1 MTKNNITSI
10 ISSKVVDR
18 TMLMIEQHENIVI
31 TTHLS
36 PDGDA
41 LGSTLALYHFL
52 KMKNKN
58 VHIIVPNSFPYYLEW
73 LNGADRIINYEHQ
86 TEEAN
91 QLIKKAN
98 LLLSLDYNTPKRIGA
113 MGDVFIKSDAKK
125 ILIDHHLD
133 PGDCFDIIISHPAVS
148 STCELVF
155 RLLYQ
160 ANKYDI
166 IDKTIAES
174 IYCGMMTDTGG
185 FTFNSNNPETY
196 EIISLLLKKGIN
208 KDEIYSNVFHNF
220 KEERLRLLGYILSQ
234 RMKIYDEYNAALLW
248 LSKEDQ
254 QQFKFVKGD
263 TEGFVNYPLSIKGI
277 IFSVFIREDKD
288 LIKISFRSQGK
299 FPANEFA
306 GKYFNGGG
314 HLNASGG
321 EFHGTIEQAIE
332 LFESGIE
339 HYKETLKLNI

>member
-1 MTKNNITSI
+1 MTKTSI
-10 ISSKVVDR
+10 TPIIDQKALDK
-18 TMLMIEQHENIVI
+18 TMSIIQQHDNIVI

-41 LGSTLALYHFL
+41 MGSTLALFHFL
-52 KMKNKN
+52 KMKKKT
-58 VHIIVPNSFPYYLEW
+58 VHIIIPNSFPYYLEW
-73 LNGADRIINYEHQ
+73 LKGSDLIINYELQ
-86 TEEAN
+86 TEQAN
-91 QLIKKAN
+91 QLIERAE
-98 LLLSLDYNTPKRIGA
+98 LLFSLDYNIPKRIGA
-113 MGDVFIKSDAKK
+113 VGDVFIKSNAKK

-133 PGDCFDIIISHPAVS
+133 PGNCFDVVISYPTIS

-160 ANKYDI
+160 ANKYEVI
-166 IDKTIAES
+166 NKTIAES

-196 EIISLLLKKGIN
+196 EIISLLLKKDIN
-208 KDEIYSNVFHNF
+208 KDEIYSKVFHNF
-220 KEERLRLLGYILSQ
+220 KEERLRLLGFILSQ
-234 RMKIYDEYNAALLW
+234 RMKIYADHHTALIW

-254 QQFKFVKGD
+254 QQFKFTKGD
-263 TEGFVNYPLSIKGI
+263 TEGFVNYPLSIKNI
-277 IFSVFIREDKD
+277 IFSVFIREDND
-288 LIKISFRSQGK
+288 LIKLSFRSQGK

-306 GKYFNGGG
+306 GQYFNGGG

-321 EFHGTIEQAIE
+321 EFYGTMEEAIA

-339 HYKETLKLNI
+339 HYKETLKHII